1 MHRADMVYWP
11 MKNTPYTTPILPGF
25 NLRILRRK
33 PRSEQQKLAEKLAL
47 LQQKSFKQIGEV
59 FEKFIPRA
67 LLKPELSG
75 TMSRR
80 RLFSKENTFWA
91 FFSQV
96 LDADGGCMEVIRK
109 LQSYASIKGIK
120 IPSSSTASYCTARKK
135 LNEQMLSDILAHT
148 ADRLK
153 LMPETGIL
161 NNRRVIVV
169 DGTGLSMPD
178 TPQNQ
183 AIWPQQSTQKPG
195 CGFPSARICA
205 CFSLE
210 SGALLS
216 YALGNKK
223 SNEVPL
229 FRQQWKIFKQGDI
242 FLGDKGFCSYFDI
255 ANLRKLGVDS
265 VVTLAKRTPVS
276 AASCIKKLGSDDLLI
291 EWTRPVYAAKM
302 PYSQDEWAKLPKKL
316 ILRQIKVT
324 LNNPGFRTQGFY
336 IITTLLDTAQY
347 PAEELA
353 EIYFKRWDV
362 ELFFRDIKT
371 TMGMDILRCQ
381 TPDMIRKEILMH
393 FIAYNCVRRLM
404 YEAAEEADLAV
415 RVVSFKGSL
424 QALRNWEPHLNQAKV
439 SKSERFRLI
448 SDLYDAMTNT
458 PIRQRP
464 GRSEPRCIKRRP
476 KSYQLLTAPRHEM
489 KPVPHRSKCR
499 AANP

>member
-1 MHRADMVYWP
+1 MLYWP
-11 MKNTPYTTPILPGF
+11 MKNTTFTTPMLPGI
-25 NLRILRRK
+25 NLRTLRQK
-33 PRSEQQKLAEKLAL
+33 PRSEQQKLVDRIAL
-47 LQQKSFKQIGEV
+47 LRQKSFKQIGEV
-59 FEKFIPRA
+59 FEKFVPRE
-67 LLKPELSG
+67 LLKPATSG
-75 TMSRR
+75 VMSRR

-109 LQSYASIKGIK
+109 LQAYASIKGITV
-120 IPSSSTASYCTARKK
+120 PSSSTASYCTARKK
-135 LNEQMLSDILAHT
+135 LDEQMLSDILDHT
-148 ADRLK
+148 AGRLDQ
-153 LMPETGIL
+153 MPETGML

-169 DGTGLSMPD
+169 DGTGVSMPD

-183 AIWPQQSTQKPG
+183 AVWPQLSSQKPG

-216 YALGNKK
+216 YAIGNKK
-223 SNEVPL
+223 NNELPL
-229 FRQQWKIFKQGDI
+229 FRQQWDIFKEGDI

-255 ANLRKLGVDS
+255 ANLKKKGVDS
-265 VVTLAKRTPVS
+265 VVTLAKRTPVTS
-276 AASCIKKLGSDDLLI
+276 ASCLKKLGSDDMLI
-291 EWTRPVYAAKM
+291 AWQRPVHSSKRA
-302 PYSQDEWAKLPKKL
+302 YSQDEWAKLPKEL

-324 LNNPGFRTQGFY
+324 VNKPGFRTQGFY
-336 IITTLLDTAQY
+336 IITTLLDATQY
-347 PAEELA
+347 PAKELA
-353 EIYFKRWDV
+353 ELYFKRWDV

-381 TPDMIRKEILMH
+381 TPEMIRKEILMH

-404 YEAAEEADLAV
+404 YEAAEEADIKV

-424 QALRNWEPHLNQAKV
+424 QALRNWEPHLNQARI
-439 SKSERFRLI
+439 SKAERFRLI

-489 KPVPHRSKCR
+489 KAVPHRNRCR

>member
-1 MHRADMVYWP
+1 
-11 MKNTPYTTPILPGF
+11 MKNTAYFTPLFPGF
-25 NLRILRRK
+25 RRQIRRRK
-33 PRSEQQKLAEKLAL
+33 PRAAQQKLAEKLAL

-67 LLKPELSG
+67 LLKKEASG
-75 TMSRR
+75 AMSRS

-135 LNEQMLSDILAHT
+135 LPEQMLSDILAHT
-148 ADRLK
+148 ADRLE
-153 LMPETGIL
+153 LMPETGML

-169 DGTGLSMPD
+169 DGTGVSMPD

-183 AIWPQQSTQKPG
+183 AVWPQLSSQKPG
-195 CGFPSARICA
+195 CGFPTARICA

-216 YALGNKK
+216 YAIGNKK
-223 SNEVPL
+223 NNELPL
-229 FRQQWKIFKQGDI
+229 FRQQWHIFKQGDI

-255 ANLRKLGVDS
+255 ANLKKQGVDS
-265 VVTLAKRTPVS
+265 VITLARRPPVN
-276 AASCIKKLGSDDLLI
+276 AANCLKILGPDDLLI
-291 EWTRPVYAAKM
+291 TWKRPVYTAKM
-302 PYSQDEWAKLPKKL
+302 AYSKDEWASLPKEL
-316 ILRQIKVT
+316 VLRQIKVSVDI
-324 LNNPGFRTQGFY
+324 PGFRTQGFY
-336 IITTLLDTAQY
+336 IITTLLDAAQY
-347 PAEELA
+347 PAAELA
-353 EIYFKRWDV
+353 ELYFKRWDV

-381 TPDMIRKEILMH
+381 TPEMIRKEILMH

-404 YEAAEEADLAV
+404 YEAAEEADLEV

-424 QALRNWEPHLNQAKV
+424 QALRNWEPHLNQAKI
-439 SKSERFRLI
+439 SKAERFRLV

-489 KPVPHRSKCR
+489 KAVPHRNRCR
-499 AANP
+499 AAKP

>member
-1 MHRADMVYWP
+1 MF
-11 MKNTPYTTPILPGF
+11 PGF
-25 NLRILRRK
+25 HLQTLRRK
-33 PRSEQQKLAEKLAL
+33 PRSAQQKLAEKMAL

-59 FEKFIPRA
+59 FEKFIPRT
-67 LLKPELSG
+67 LLKPESSG
-75 TMSRR
+75 VMSRR

-96 LDADGGCMEVIRK
+96 LDADGGCKEVIHK

-120 IPSSSTASYCTARKK
+120 VPSSSTASYCSARKK
-135 LNEQMLSDILAHT
+135 LEEQTLSKIFVHT
-148 ADRLK
+148 ADRLEQ
-153 LMPETGIL
+153 MPETGML

-169 DGTGLSMPD
+169 DGTGISMPD

-183 AIWPQQSTQKPG
+183 DVWPQISSQKPG
-195 CGFPSARICA
+195 CGFPTARICA

-216 YALGNKK
+216 YAVGNKK
-223 SNEVPL
+223 SHELPL
-229 FRQQWKIFKQGDI
+229 FRQQWQIFKKGDI

-255 ANLRKLGVDS
+255 ANLKKQGVDS
-265 VVTLAKRTPVS
+265 VVTLARRTPVDS
-276 AASCIKKLGSDDLLI
+276 ASCLKKLGPDDLLI
-291 EWTRPVYAAKM
+291 SWQRPVYTGNRS
-302 PYSQDEWAKLPKKL
+302 YSEDEWANLPKEL

-324 LNNPGFRTQGFY
+324 VNNPGFRTQEFY
-336 IITTLLDTAQY
+336 IITTLLNPAQY

-381 TPDMIRKEILMH
+381 TPEMIRKEILMH

-404 YEAAEEADLAV
+404 YEAAEEATLEV

-424 QALRNWEPHLNQAKV
+424 QALRNWEPHLNQAKI
-439 SKSERFRLI
+439 SKSESFRLI
-448 SDLYDAMTNT
+448 SALYEAMTNT

-464 GRSEPRCIKRRP
+464 GRSEPRCLKRRP
-476 KSYQLLTAPRHEM
+476 KSYQLLTSPRHEM
-489 KPVPHRSKCR
+489 KEIPHRSKYH
-499 AANP
+499 ATTP